1 MHYLL
6 AFIGVITYM
15 GIKLYDDIK
24 TEVSST
30 SSSNR
35 ENSSDKTNSNSSY
48 DEHKQYMANV
58 ETRIQKRY
66 AIASTSL
73 ALVTLA
79 SLFFPSLIFISIA
92 GVIYTTIPIWKNAIN
107 SLKKPQFNM
116 AVFDSLLFFLLL
128 ITRHYFILAL
138 VNWIYYLSKKFT
150 FQIRYL
156 EKIIRATQIFQKI
169 PKVVWLL
176 QDGVEIEVLCED
188 LNVGDIIVINA
199 NEIIPVDGV
208 IVNGTTLIDQ
218 YIFANEHQPLK
229 KTVGDQVFAATIVL
243 SDRIFIRV
251 GKKSNVETFISHK

>member
-6 AFIGVITYM
+6 AFIGVITYI

-35 ENSSDKTNSNSSY
+35 ENFSNETNSNSSY

-58 ETRIQKRY
+58 ETTIQKRY

-73 ALVTLA
+73 ALVTLS
-79 SLFFPSLIFISIA
+79 SLFFPSLIFISVA
-92 GVIYTTIPIWKNAIN
+92 GVIYTTIPIWKNAIF
-107 SLKKPQFNM
+107 LKKHRFNM
-116 AVFDSLLFFLLL
+116 AVFDSLLFLLLL

-138 VNWIYYLSKKFT
+138 VNWIYYLSKRFAYQVKYIE
-150 FQIRYL
+150 Q
-156 EKIIRATQIFQKI
+156 IIRATQIYEKI

-176 QDGVEIEVLCED
+176 KDGVEIEVPCDD
-188 LNVGDIIVINA
+188 LNVGDTIVINA

-208 IVNGTTLIDQ
+208 IINGTTLIYQ
-218 YIFANEHQPLK
+218 YIFTSELQPLQ
-229 KTVGDQVFAATIVL
+229 KTAGDQVFAASIVL

-251 GKKSNVETFISHK
+251 GKSSSETLVSYK

>member
-6 AFIGVITYM
+6 AFIGVITYI

-35 ENSSDKTNSNSSY
+35 ENFSNETNSNSSY

-58 ETRIQKRY
+58 ETTIQKRY
-66 AIASTSL
+66 EIASISL
-73 ALVTLA
+73 ALVTMG
-79 SLFFPSLIFISIA
+79 SLFFHSLIFISLA
-92 GVIYTTIPIWKNAIN
+92 GVIYTSIPIWKNAIHG
-107 SLKKPQFNM
+107 LKKPQFDM
-116 AVFDSLLFFLLL
+116 AVFDSLLFLLLL

-138 VNWIYYLSKKFT
+138 VNWIYYLSKRFAYQVKYIE
-150 FQIRYL
+150 Q
-156 EKIIRATQIFQKI
+156 IIRATQIYKKM

-176 QDGVEIEVLCED
+176 QDGVEIEVLCEE

-199 NEIIPVDGV
+199 NEVIPVDGV

-218 YIFANEHQPLK
+218 RIFTSDFQALH

-243 SDRIFIRV
+243 SDRIYIRV
-251 GKKSNVETFISHK
+251 GKSSSETLVTQK